1 MVLVRVH
8 VTRRR
13 ERAARV
19 RVDELR
25 DSASFHGRQ
34 VIIGRQV
41 GDGAVE
47 QPPRLVPHTAKAS
60 RYASRNPGSG
70 MLRESGWMKPS
81 RP

>member
-13 ERAARV
+13 ERAAWV

-47 QPPRLVPHTAKAS
+47 QPPAARAAHGKGVAIRLEEP
-60 RYASRNPGSG
+60 
-70 MLRESGWMKPS
+70 W
-81 RP
+81 